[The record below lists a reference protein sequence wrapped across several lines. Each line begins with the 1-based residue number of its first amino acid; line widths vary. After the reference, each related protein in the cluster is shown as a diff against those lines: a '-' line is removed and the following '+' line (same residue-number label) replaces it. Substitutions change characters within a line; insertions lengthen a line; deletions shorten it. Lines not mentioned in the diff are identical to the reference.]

1 VVVDDKGRDLT
12 AYLDEEEKGKLT
24 ESQIEIKK
32 NFEKALEKKILKALE
47 QALGYGKVSVS
58 VSAELDFSKTKRRE
72 ELYDPDLTAVVSE
85 QKKTERTTRVE
96 PQGIP
101 GTETNIPP
109 PPPIPEATGQT
120 ITEKKETITNYEVSK
135 REIYYEDESIKIKR
149 VSVGVLVDK
158 SVKIDPQKLEELII
172 ASAGLDPQRGDRVS
186 VVLTEFASAEQ
197 KELQVPQKLP
207 PYAYAILGVASLVLL
222 GLITFGILRLLR
234 KRKREEEIL
243 VPTYPPALSVEEKK
257 KSSYEEF
264 LELVQKEPKKAA
276 IVIRNWL
283 KEG

>member
-1 VVVDDKGRDLT
+1 
-12 AYLDEEEKGKLT
+12 
-24 ESQIEIKK
+24 
-32 NFEKALEKKILKALE
+32 
-47 QALGYGKVSVS
+47 
-58 VSAELDFSKTKRRE
+58 
-72 ELYDPDLTAVVSE
+72 
-85 QKKTERTTRVE
+85 
-96 PQGIP
+96 
-101 GTETNIPP
+101 
-109 PPPIPEATGQT
+109 
-120 ITEKKETITNYEVSK
+120 
-135 REIYYEDESIKIKR
+135 
-149 VSVGVLVDK
+149 VDK

-197 KELQVPQKLP
+197 TERRVPQKIP
-207 PYAYAILGVASLVLL
+207 PYAYAILGVVSLVLL

>member
-1 VVVDDKGRDLT
+1 
-12 AYLDEEEKGKLT
+12 
-24 ESQIEIKK
+24 
-32 NFEKALEKKILKALE
+32 
-47 QALGYGKVSVS
+47 
-58 VSAELDFSKTKRRE
+58 
-72 ELYDPDLTAVVSE
+72 
-85 QKKTERTTRVE
+85 
-96 PQGIP
+96 
-101 GTETNIPP
+101 
-109 PPPIPEATGQT
+109 
-120 ITEKKETITNYEVSK
+120 
-135 REIYYEDESIKIKR
+135 
-149 VSVGVLVDK
+149 VLVDK

-243 VPTYPPALSVEEKK
+243 APTYPTALPVEEKK